1 MIEDPIIIKM
11 NISRYQAM
19 VKRVMDGEG
28 RSIVQRLLADA
39 EANMLLAT
47 DLRTQQKP
55 PTEGQEQPYTGVLNQ
70 EKI

>member
-55 PTEGQEQPYTGVLNQ
+55 PAEGQEQPYTGVLNQ